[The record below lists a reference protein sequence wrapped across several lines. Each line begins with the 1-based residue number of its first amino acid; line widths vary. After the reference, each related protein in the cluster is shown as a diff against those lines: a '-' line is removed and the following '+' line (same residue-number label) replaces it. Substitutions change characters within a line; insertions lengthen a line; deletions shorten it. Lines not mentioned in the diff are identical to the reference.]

1 MRHYVILLGALLLNF
16 CFAWGQFNE
25 DAVLNI
31 PNDDKLPLNWGYF
44 PSHFPYLLTFPL
56 LRPIYPIPHHIFPI
70 FP

>member
-44 PSHFPYLLTFPL
+44 VGLNQFDYQISY
-56 LRPIYPIPHHIFPI
+56 IKI
-70 FP
+70 